1 MRARSMSAKTDW
13 KSASAPA
20 AVKLRAVS
28 SFALKKS
35 SMAARTDSDGAS
47 STTRCTIASSF
58 PSTSDVALFRLP
70 SRRFGEN
77 GNYLFG
83 RFSIAD
89 CMFASVAICF
99 EAYGA
104 ELSADADSYMQT
116 LLDNPFV
123 QKWKTLGRR
132 EKENLAIA
140 YADSA

>member
-1 MRARSMSAKTDW
+1 
-13 KSASAPA
+13 
-20 AVKLRAVS
+20 
-28 SFALKKS
+28 
-35 SMAARTDSDGAS
+35 
-47 STTRCTIASSF
+47 
-58 PSTSDVALFRLP
+58 
-70 SRRFGEN
+70 
-77 GNYLFG
+77 
-83 RFSIAD
+83 
-89 CMFASVAICF
+89 MFASAAICF